1 MYYQLLSQMF
11 QNDSVW
17 TSVNKDNHLKGWIN
31 VKNAGRFISGR
42 SQYWLFFYHEQLP
55 AWKGTIFIFF
65 KNFSGVEFDIAM

>member
-42 SQYWLFFYHEQLP
+42 IAQTLFL
-55 AWKGTIFIFF
+55 
-65 KNFSGVEFDIAM
+65 NR